1 MIIIM
6 VIVCNVIM
14 YNSSLC
20 ACMIHSFGILYICT
34 AVRVLILQHN
44 NDDDDYYQKNDDV
57 VIINNNERGGG
68 GS

>member
-1 MIIIM
+1 M

-44 NDDDDYYQKNDDV
+44 NDDDYYQKNDGV
-57 VIINNNERGGG
+57 VNNNNNERGGG